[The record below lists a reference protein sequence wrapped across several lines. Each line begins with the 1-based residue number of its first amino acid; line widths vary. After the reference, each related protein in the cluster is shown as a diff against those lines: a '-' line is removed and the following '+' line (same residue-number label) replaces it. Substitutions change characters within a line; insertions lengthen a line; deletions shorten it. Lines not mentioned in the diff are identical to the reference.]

1 MFSCLYIFFV
11 YKLLFGKKW
20 WYIPAFTSTTI
31 KRYLMLP
38 TIAEWLPLYLFSLR
52 LSFFPLTHSHNPGV
66 TSRQSTDR
74 QG

>member
-52 LSFFPLTHSHNPGV
+52 LRFFP
-66 TSRQSTDR
+66 
-74 QG
+74 